1 MGKFICIRGIGGVG
15 KTTLATQLGYHLAD
29 HGLQVILVFGNGDLP
44 PKEYLFD
51 REGQKKEDASLGALL
66 THYELTS
73 DQLYTGISMLNDN
86 FGIVGYNMGECLSDF
101 PAITAFGK
109 KRFLQCI
116 SNMADIVIFDDF
128 HEFFDYSVNIVNVL
142 DASAKSASWL
152 RRYGSKYDINVMK
165 LPYTD
170 SLSVDVYLPVVDVP
184 ERISILQNRRY
195 SASIKKLAD
204 ILLHTKK

>member
-29 HGLQVILVFGNGDLP
+29 HGLQVILVFGNADLP
-44 PKEYLFD
+44 PKEYLLD

-73 DQLYTGISMLNDN
+73 DELYTGVSMLNDN
-86 FGIVGYNMGECLSDF
+86 FGVVGYNMGECLSDF

-152 RRYGSKYDINVMK
+152 RRHGSKHDINVMR

-170 SLSVDVYLPVVDVP
+170 SLSVDVYLPTINVP
-184 ERISILQNRRY
+184 ERIVSVQNRRY
-195 SASIKKLAD
+195 SSSVNKLID
-204 ILLHTKK
+204 ILLSEKK